1 MFARL
6 VWLVFLL
13 LPLHAGAQSVW
24 PGAQESPRSD
34 ALNALSGATVVSALS
49 RPIEIGIITLP
60 NRLQTKRA
68 LNETMLRLRSAFA
81 PHAVHAEVLDTA
93 TLEKRI
99 SQGTIDAFVASAGY
113 FVRMMP
119 HGAIHVG
126 TLISDAAPDPN
137 NTVAGLFVVRRNDH
151 RVDSLED
158 LQGKSLAASYETAF
172 MGFRTGMAEIA
183 ALGHD
188 PEHFFSRIDFTGRTS
203 NYEILQKLSSRSTDA
218 ALIASCWFD
227 DLPEAERSR
236 YRPINPRKDSLA
248 CLHSTRTYPG
258 ITFAVTQSAPP
269 GVAHLISKTLMSMD
283 KLSGGYRWGI
293 ATDMRAVDRLYK
305 ELRIEHYSYLR
316 EWSVKR
322 WVRTYWY
329 WLAIAALIVLGLAAH
344 SWRVSVLVRRRTRD
358 LMRTMEEKRIAQM
371 KADAFREREQKLQ
384 KTMLIGQ
391 LSSMIAHEL
400 SQPLA
405 AIRYYCEGEKALLAS
420 SEHPNTDM
428 LKKAES
434 GIENALAT
442 VTAIVE
448 KVRSYNKGQAKR
460 DSAVDLQNCLQ
471 SAVQGVNAK
480 LLSVTHVTIS
490 GVEHLAVQA
499 DPLEAEILFHNL
511 IKNAVEAAQEGH
523 APAQVRLTA
532 EQTDDRVCVTI
543 ENSGLVLD
551 ESAYLRLTT
560 PLVTTKETGTGLGVP
575 IALAL
580 AEASGGHIAFERRTE
595 GGLRAV
601 VTLNPAETAE

>member
-6 VWLVFLL
+6 ACLL
-13 LPLHAGAQSVW
+13 CLFCPLLAGAQTVW
-24 PGAQESPRSD
+24 PGAESAAQHDGLDSV
-34 ALNALSGATVVSALS
+34 SGATLVSAVT

-60 NRLQTKRA
+60 SRLQTKRA
-68 LNETMLRLRSAFA
+68 LNETMLRLRRAFA
-81 PHAVHAEVLDTA
+81 PHAVHAEVLNTT

-99 SQGTIDAFVASAGY
+99 AEGTIDAFVASAGY
-113 FVRMMP
+113 FMRMMP

-126 TLISDAAPDPN
+126 TLISDASPDPN
-137 NTVAGLFVVRRNDH
+137 NAVAGLFLVRKNDH
-151 RVDSLED
+151 RITSIED
-158 LQGKSLAASYETAF
+158 LEGKSLAASFGTAF
-172 MGFRTGMAEIA
+172 MGFRTGMAEVA
-183 ALGHD
+183 ALGYD
-188 PEHFFSRIDFTGRTS
+188 PEHFFSRIEFTGRTS
-203 NYEILQKLSSRSTDA
+203 SAEILQKLASRTTDA

-227 DLPEAERSR
+227 DLPEAERAR
-236 YRPINPRKDSLA
+236 YRPLDTRTDNLD

-269 GVAHLISKTLMSMD
+269 GVAHVISKTLMSMD

-293 ATDMRAVDRLYK
+293 ATDLRAVDRLYR
-305 ELRIEHYSYLR
+305 ELRIEHYAYLS
-316 EWSVKR
+316 EWSLKR
-322 WVRTYWY
+322 WLRTYWY
-329 WLAIAALIVLGLAAH
+329 WLVFVALIVLGLAAH
-344 SWRVSVLVRRRTRD
+344 SWRACVLVRRRTQE
-358 LMRTMEEKRIAQM
+358 LMRTMQEKRIAQM

-405 AIRYYCEGEKALLAS
+405 AIRYYCEGEKALLSAS
-420 SEHPNTDM
+420 ERPNVDL

-460 DSAVDLQNCLQ
+460 DSAVDLQSCLQ

-480 LLSVTHVTIS
+480 LLASTHVTVS

-511 IKNAVEAAQEGH
+511 IKNAIEAAQEGP

-532 EQTDDRVCVTI
+532 VQTNDRVCVTI

-551 ESAYLRLTT
+551 EAAYLRLTT
-560 PLVTTKETGTGLGVP
+560 PLVTTKTTGTGLGIP

-580 AEASGGHIAFERRTE
+580 TEASGGHITFERREE
-595 GGLRAV
+595 GGIRAV
-601 VTLNPAETAE
+601 VTLNQAETIE